1 MLQTVKPTRPKT
13 EFTLVLLESASRW
26 IKLKQ
31 LRVTGNYSGQAQVAA
46 EPTARLLYILTVLHW
61 VEEIIILYHCNSFY
75 TAINSLYK
83 NIIAFCYFNYKL
95 QQLQL
100 QYVSY
105 SKFSWIT
112 LIELTKNFHVIGY
125 WSILGGSTNPFRQYS
140 DFNDHQSVISEE
152 ETIRRHFQVKHYYSW
167 LKTLT
172 IFHFKYFQK
181 IH

>member
-1 MLQTVKPTRPKT
+1 M
-13 EFTLVLLESASRW
+13 
-26 IKLKQ
+26 
-31 LRVTGNYSGQAQVAA
+31 TGDYSGQPQVAA
-46 EPTARLLYILTVLHW
+46 KPTAGLLYILTFVHW

-75 TAINSLYK
+75 TATNTLNN

-95 QQLQL
+95 LQLQL

-105 SKFSWIT
+105 SKFSWIK
-112 LIELTKNFHVIGY
+112 LIELTENFHLIGY

-152 ETIRRHFQVKHYYSW
+152 ETIRRHFQVNPYYSW

-172 IFHFKYFQK
+172 IFHFKYCQK
-181 IH
+181 IQMMEMWTSIQWTKVIVSFIN